1 MDIKAQIT
9 NISRDYLT
17 KSYNISL
24 ITEQE
29 PAGIEDLMNKDLAV
43 RLTEYHRPRSLNANA
58 YFYTLVNKI
67 ALKANISD
75 IEVHDKLLSENLCYF
90 YENGAIDWIIQ
101 DWTPN
106 NYRLVRRGEDY
117 YYDSLQVV
125 KLTKAD
131 GTAFKANGK
140 DKVSK
145 IFWHVKG
152 SHQMDTKEM
161 ARLIDATVEEAK
173 GLGIETMT
181 PNELERLKQ
190 AWKQGE

>member
-1 MDIKAQIT
+1 MDLKAQIT
-9 NISRDYLT
+9 NISRNYLT

-29 PAGIEDLMNKDLAV
+29 PTGIEDLMNKDLSV
-43 RLTEYHRPRSLNANA
+43 RLSECRKGRSLNANA

-67 ALKANISD
+67 AQKENISD

-90 YENGAIDWIIQ
+90 YENGAIDWVIQ
-101 DWTPN
+101 DWKPN

-125 KLTKAD
+125 RLTKDD
-131 GTAFKANGK
+131 GTPFKANGK

-161 ARLIDATVEEAK
+161 AKLIDATVEEAK
-173 GLGIETMT
+173 GLGIETML
-181 PNELERLKQ
+181 PEEIERLK
-190 AWKQGE
+190 ALWK